1 MGGVKSGRAQHLLGN
16 VGGIA
21 AGRLTAGAAV
31 DMQVDEPGRDQQIA
45 ELDRRAEAGR
55 RRTIADVGDQ
65 PVAQRHPTGADRVA
79 GDHVAG
85 NQQGRHATR
94 LSLSGLSPTGSTV
107 KRVNS
112 FGGFDPDRAMEK
124 LRKLAA
130 DAPAYMADGFGRA
143 VHNAPP
149 ERLEQLMRSPAR
161 KPALDGIFWQMPKQV
176 NTEVAKNMTTTIRWR
191 ITGRP
196 DDGVDVYQLVV
207 DKGQVKTVKGESGD
221 PKLTVTMDA
230 VEFLK
235 LASGNLDPMQA
246 YFKGRIELTG
256 DIMVAAKLA
265 QLFKMPGG
273 AGKGAD
279 ERRRWRLGLRGSA
292 RGRPDAVLAAAL
304 ELSPPRLSSVG
315 WSSPPPRRRSNCAPS
330 SSASVS

>member
-1 MGGVKSGRAQHLLGN
+1 VEQ
-16 VGGIA
+16 
-21 AGRLTAGAAV
+21 
-31 DMQVDEPGRDQQIA
+31 
-45 ELDRRAEAGR
+45 
-55 RRTIADVGDQ
+55 
-65 PVAQRHPTGADRVA
+65 
-79 GDHVAG
+79 
-85 NQQGRHATR
+85 
-94 LSLSGLSPTGSTV
+94 
-107 KRVNS
+107 VNS

-130 DAPAYMADGFGRA
+130 DAPAYMADGFGRV

-161 KPALDGIFWQMPKQV
+161 KPALDGLFWQMPKQV
-176 NTEVAKNMTTTIRWR
+176 NPEIAKDMTTTIRWR

-196 DDGVDVYQLVV
+196 DDGVDVYQLEV

-273 AGKGAD
+273 GGGASD
-279 ERRRWRLGLRGSA
+279 GSDSA
-292 RGRPDAVLAAAL
+292 YED
-304 ELSPPRLSSVG
+304 PPEDG
-315 WSSPPPRRRSNCAPS
+315 PTTPFSPPPST
-330 SSASVS
+330 

>member
-1 MGGVKSGRAQHLLGN
+1 
-16 VGGIA
+16 
-21 AGRLTAGAAV
+21 
-31 DMQVDEPGRDQQIA
+31 
-45 ELDRRAEAGR
+45 
-55 RRTIADVGDQ
+55 
-65 PVAQRHPTGADRVA
+65 
-79 GDHVAG
+79 
-85 NQQGRHATR
+85 
-94 LSLSGLSPTGSTV
+94 
-107 KRVNS
+107 VNS

-176 NTEVAKNMTTTIRWR
+176 NAEVAKDMTTTIRWR

-207 DKGQVKTVKGESGD
+207 DKGQVKTVKGESGE

-265 QLFKMPGG
+265 QLFKVPGG
-273 AGKGAD
+273 GGGGASGGGD
-279 ERRRWRLGLRGSA
+279 SA
-292 RGRPDAVLAAAL
+292 YED
-304 ELSPPRLSSVG
+304 PPEDG
-315 WSSPPPRRRSNCAPS
+315 PTPPADGPTTPFSPPPS
-330 SSASVS
+330 S

>member
-1 MGGVKSGRAQHLLGN
+1 VKQ
-16 VGGIA
+16 
-21 AGRLTAGAAV
+21 
-31 DMQVDEPGRDQQIA
+31 
-45 ELDRRAEAGR
+45 
-55 RRTIADVGDQ
+55 
-65 PVAQRHPTGADRVA
+65 
-79 GDHVAG
+79 
-85 NQQGRHATR
+85 
-94 LSLSGLSPTGSTV
+94 
-107 KRVNS
+107 VNS

-130 DAPAYMADGFGRA
+130 DAPAYMADGFGRV

-176 NTEVAKNMTTTIRWR
+176 NTDVAKDMTTTIRWR

-207 DKGQVKTVKGESGD
+207 DKGQVKTVKGESGE

-246 YFKGRIELTG
+246 YFKGRIELSG

-273 AGKGAD
+273 GNGD
-279 ERRRWRLGLRGSA
+279 SGS
-292 RGRPDAVLAAAL
+292 GGSDYDD
-304 ELSPPRLSSVG
+304 PPEDG
-315 WSSPPPRRRSNCAPS
+315 PTTPFSPPPSG
-330 SSASVS
+330 